1 MNFLN
6 IVPPSLP
13 KKFKKKS
20 FMFILFSIVAVIL
33 ETFSL
38 GLIFPLIEGLI
49 NGNFTKNL
57 LGINFIDMQKNTEK
71 KMKNEK

>member
-38 GLIFPLIEGLI
+38 GLIFPCWTLDEAEITTVHDELAAAKVLL
-49 NGNFTKNL
+49 NKTKLN
-57 LGINFIDMQKNTEK
+57 
-71 KMKNEK
+71 